1 MPRNKF
7 HKKSHR
13 KKRTKRTK
21 QIKTKAG
28 INKLS
33 NKDFFIK
40 IGEKVKESNKSNE
53 ILKKINPLIK
63 ILSILKPQ
71 YLDILVDKLRENS
84 EKPDLYIQNILND
97 KKQSNQ
103 SGGGEDVMEE
113 VGVEEFSQ
121 VMLFLIVVG
130 VYFYNRVNRNRT
142 LLEILSDIA
151 DIADIVTL
159 D

>member
-71 YLDILVDKLRENS
+71 YLDILADKLRENS

-121 VMLFLIVVG
+121 VMLFLIGLG